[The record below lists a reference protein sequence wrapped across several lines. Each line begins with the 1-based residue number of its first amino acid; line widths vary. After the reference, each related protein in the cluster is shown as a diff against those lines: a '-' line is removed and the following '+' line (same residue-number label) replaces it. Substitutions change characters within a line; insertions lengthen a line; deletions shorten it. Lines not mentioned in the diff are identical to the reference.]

1 MYVVKFDIIAITET
15 WLHDSI
21 ANGLLDPES
30 LYHII
35 RKDRKADVKGGGVCV
50 LVKKCWSV
58 IPVDLDDEFADL
70 EIVGFDLVAAK
81 TRVRYF
87 VLYRPPKVD
96 SLSPVYLG
104 RIINCLV
111 RYESSHT
118 NVIMGDLNLPK
129 INWSALSCPNDN
141 LHKPFLTFLVES
153 SYSQLVG
160 FPTHAHH
167 ILDVVLTSDDSIF
180 SYIESDIPLGAS
192 DHSSVKFTITL
203 SDAQVNTSPDT
214 VHNVYKWNLANFDA
228 IESYLSNIDWYSLV
242 CMHPSASSMWD
253 AFVSVLHTSVQLYVP
268 SVRINGC
275 QSHTK
280 RRLNYTRDM
289 RKCNAKKRNLW
300 RKLKLNPGDTLSRA
314 KYLDCVHE
322 WRSLIQQQELLTEQ
336 RIINANN
343 LGTFYRFVNKRIS
356 NRAGIGTVLEN
367 GVELTT
373 DCDKARA
380 FNSYFV
386 SVGCRDNN
394 TTPDCPVKTDN
405 SLEFIE
411 FNASDVLAAIN
422 KLKSNLTCG
431 PDGLPPVFFKR
442 LRYCLAAPLAAI
454 FTQLL
459 SVAFVPAD
467 WKRATIVPVLKKGS
481 AKVISNYRPIS
492 VTCVTCK
499 IFERVIAN
507 KIRHHLTV
515 NNILHP
521 AQHGFTRGRSTCTN
535 LLESLND
542 WTLYFQDKHQV
553 AIAYIDF
560 SKAFDVVSHK
570 KLFARLSSY
579 GIRGML
585 LCWLQQLFTGRT
597 HCTKVGTELSEDA
610 DLLSGV
616 IQGSVIGPLMFLI
629 FIDEL
634 VAILASFGIV
644 VKVFADDVK
653 LYIRII
659 NDVDVS
665 MLQEALNFLFMWA
678 EKWQLSLSL
687 DKCCVLFLRLAE
699 PAVSFSLGGVNLRG
713 VSSCRDLGV
722 TITSD
727 LSPSVHIHDIVVKAH
742 QRSNAIH
749 RCFLSRNVC
758 VLTRAFIVYV
768 RPLVEY
774 NSIVWSPYLKQDIN
788 SIESVQRRFTKR
800 LPGFGKYT
808 YSKRLELLNL
818 PSLELRRLYF
828 DLTWA
833 YKIIFGCVDM
843 CSDDFFELRSTKT
856 TRGHPYKLFK
866 RQCTSTVRSSFF
878 TERVVNIWNCLPS
891 DTVDFSSLTA
901 FKRTIKRVDFSD
913 FLNYT

>member
-1 MYVVKFDIIAITET
+1 MYAAKFDIIAITET

-21 ANGLLDPES
+21 ANGLIDPES
-30 LYHII
+30 LYNIV
-35 RKDRKADVKGGGVCV
+35 RKDRKADVKGGGVCA
-50 LVKKCWSV
+50 LVNKCWTV
-58 IPVDLDDEFADL
+58 IPVDIDDEFADL

-81 TRVRYF
+81 TRIRYF

-96 SLSPVYLG
+96 SLAAVYMG
-104 RIINCLV
+104 HIINCLV
-111 RYESSHT
+111 RHESSHT
-118 NVIMGDLNLPK
+118 NVILGDLNLPK
-129 INWSALSCPNDN
+129 INWPTLSCPNDN
-141 LHKPFLTFLVES
+141 LHRPFLTFLVES
-153 SYSQLVG
+153 SYSQLVDS
-160 FPTHAHH
+160 PTHAYH
-167 ILDVVLTSDDSIF
+167 ILDVVLTNDDSIF
-180 SYIESDIPLGAS
+180 SDVEPDVPLGVS
-192 DHSSVKFTITL
+192 DHSSVKFTMIL
-203 SDAQVNTSPDT
+203 SDAYLNTQADT
-214 VHNVYKWNLANFDA
+214 VHNAYIWNLANFDA

-253 AFVSVLHTSVQLYVP
+253 AFMSVLYTSVQLFVP
-268 SVRINGC
+268 TARTGECRNY
-275 QSHTK
+275 HK
-280 RRLNYTRDM
+280 RRLNYTREM

-300 RKLKLNPGDTLSRA
+300 RKLKLYPGDTLSRA
-314 KYLDCVHE
+314 KYLDCVHL
-322 WRSLIQQQELLTEQ
+322 WRSLIRQQELLTEQ
-336 RIINANN
+336 RIIDSNN

-356 NRAGIGTVLEN
+356 NRAGIGAVLEN
-367 GVELTT
+367 GVELTA
-373 DCDKARA
+373 DRDKARA
-380 FNSYFV
+380 FNSYFA
-386 SVGCRDNN
+386 SVGCHDDNN
-394 TTPDCPVKTDN
+394 IPVCPVKTDN
-405 SLEFIE
+405 FLESVE
-411 FNASDVLAAIN
+411 FNATDILAAIN

-431 PDGLPPVFFKR
+431 PDGLPPLFFKR
-442 LRYCLAAPLAAI
+442 LRYCLVVPLAAI

-459 SVAFVPAD
+459 SVAFVPD
-467 WKRATIVPVLKKGS
+467 EWKRATIVPVHKKGS
-481 AKVISNYRPIS
+481 AKEISNYRPIS

-507 KIRHHLTV
+507 KIRHHLTA
-515 NNILHP
+515 NCILHP

-570 KLFARLSSY
+570 KLFVRLFSY
-579 GIRGML
+579 GIRGVL
-585 LCWLQQLFTGRT
+585 LSWLQQLFTGRT
-597 HCTKVGTELSEDA
+597 HCTKVGTGLSEDA

-634 VAILASFGIV
+634 VNILASFGIV

-665 MLQEALNFLFMWA
+665 TLQEALNLLCTWA

-699 PAVSFSLGGVNLRG
+699 PAVSFSLGGVNIRG

-722 TITSD
+722 TVTSD
-727 LSPSVHIHDIVVKAH
+727 LSPSVHIHNIVVKAH

-749 RCFLSRNVC
+749 RCFLSRNVR
-758 VLTRAFIVYV
+758 VLTRAFIAYV
-768 RPLVEY
+768 RPIVEY
-774 NSIVWSPYLKQDIN
+774 NSVVWSPYLKQDIN

-800 LPGFGKYT
+800 LPGLGKYT

-818 PSLELRRLYF
+818 QSLEIRRLYS

-833 YKIIFGCVDM
+833 YKIIFGHVDVHP
-843 CSDDFFELRSTKT
+843 DDFFELRSTRT

-866 RQCTSTVRSSFF
+866 RQCTSTVRSTFF
-878 TERVVNIWNCLPS
+878 TERTVNIWNSLPS

-901 FKRTIKRVDFSD
+901 FKRTIKCVDFSD
-913 FLNYT
+913 FLNFT